1 MALCTVED
9 VRAFFSPES
18 LTDDDI
24 SSLIALISKN
34 IAATYN
40 VSESSTDSNL
50 QLACVHASTAAT
62 MRKAKLT
69 GELASSVKSG
79 NYQQTNAIAQDIKDH
94 DETATNLLMKYE
106 FNLVGLIFGRV
117 GVNGV
122 NNEL

>member
-1 MALCTVED
+1 MALCSTAD

-18 LTDDDI
+18 LTDDEI
-24 SSLIALISKN
+24 SSIIALISKN

-40 VSESSTDSNL
+40 VSESSTDPYL
-50 QLACVHASTAAT
+50 QLACAHASTAAT

-79 NYQQTNAIAQDIKDH
+79 NYQQDNAVAQDIKDH
-94 DETATNLLMKYE
+94 DDTATNLLMKYE
-106 FNLVGLIFGRV
+106 FNSIGMIYGRT

>member
-40 VSESSTDSNL
+40 VSESSTDPNL

-106 FNLVGLIFGRV
+106 FNSVGLIFGRV